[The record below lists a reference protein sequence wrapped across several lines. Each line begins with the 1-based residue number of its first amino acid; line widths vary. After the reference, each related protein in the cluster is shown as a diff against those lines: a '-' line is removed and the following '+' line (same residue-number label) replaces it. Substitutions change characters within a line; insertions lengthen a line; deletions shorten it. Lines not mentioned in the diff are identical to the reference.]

1 MKKILLFSVL
11 LSNSLVNAQIV
22 LGNDKNTPIKA
33 GEILSQQNERSGITS
48 PGNDPKVI
56 KGLNAT
62 NSKNIATGSS
72 AKVLSP
78 GTVYNQNDTVTISK
92 KEYEQD
98 LKRRGLTQEQDLK
111 RAKSLEVDNDGIIR
125 SDIDFVTKSNGISV
139 FEAQKQQIQKELEEI
154 KNAAKIESVKPG
166 ENGKFFQENAQRNIE
181 TGKNTLKNI
190 EKEMLYGKPNI
201 IHYDILEKQIEM
213 MNVLIEAKYSKDID
227 GEANKLKTSIYSLM
241 RQIYPYIWEENI
253 KGLEVNSF
261 GIYHKTLK
269 IVSPQMNSNEVV
281 KLRALLDGAFVIG
294 FDRVI
299 FTNQRGYVVEE
310 TVQQYIKKIKE
321 SKKNK

>member
-1 MKKILLFSVL
+1 MKKILLVSLL
-11 LSNSLVNAQIV
+11 LSTTYVNAQIV
-22 LGNDKNTPIKA
+22 LGSDRNTPVRA
-33 GEILSQQNERSGITS
+33 GEILSQQNDRSGIAS
-48 PGNDPKVI
+48 PGNDPKIV
-56 KGLNAT
+56 KGVSAV
-62 NSKNIATGSS
+62 NSRNIATGSN
-72 AKVLSP
+72 ANVLSP
-78 GTVYNQNDTVTISK
+78 GKVYNQNDTVTISK
-92 KEYEQD
+92 KEYEQE
-98 LKRRGLTQEQDLK
+98 LKRKGLTQEQDLQ

-125 SDIDFVTKSNGISV
+125 SDIDFITKSNGISV
-139 FEAQKQQIQKELEEI
+139 FEAQKQQIQNELEEI
-154 KNAAKIESVKPG
+154 KKAAKIDTVKPG

-213 MNVLIEAKYSKDID
+213 MNVLLEAQYSKEID
-227 GEANKLKTSIYSLM
+227 SEANKLKTSIYSLM

-269 IVSPQMNSNEVV
+269 IVNPQMNSNEVV

-294 FDRVI
+294 FDKVI

-321 SKKNK
+321 SKKTK